1 METEAKVIN
10 CPAASATKEI
20 YNIRLK
26 YGAEQKNGV
35 HNGKP
40 LFRGAARES
49 VTIREKENKVKRAIL

>member
-49 VTIREKENKVKRAIL
+49 VTI